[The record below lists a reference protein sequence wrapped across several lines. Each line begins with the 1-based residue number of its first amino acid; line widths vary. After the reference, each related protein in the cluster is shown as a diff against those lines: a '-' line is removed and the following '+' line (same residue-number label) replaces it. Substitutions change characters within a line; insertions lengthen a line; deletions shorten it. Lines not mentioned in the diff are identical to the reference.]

1 MTQFMTQKSKFKITM
16 MALFS
21 CLVMTAQE
29 RYRVTYDYN
38 SEKIGYYKLDK
49 NNKVSDTLDA
59 PRIKRNSLVE
69 IQLQNVNPFAADV
82 VTDVKEESLL
92 SAGQGF
98 NFSSLLG
105 GLNSFTDNKIDINT
119 PNLPATS
126 AFTSSDGSRG
136 AVTNNYSEL
145 NNTITNIA
153 AIKNS
158 LMSNL
163 LNPNL
168 DKETI
173 INNLMEAA
181 TADEDVRLPDPQENF
196 YRYLAQLEKTLQED
210 KSALE
215 AEINTLADEVE
226 SIGDSAQVMS
236 RGELVARN
244 IAARDLQ
251 RLITNLQ
258 SSTDQSVQ
266 NIAELNSLYTIL
278 EAAAFEQT
286 YDYELEADKVNIE
299 LKFVQSDF
307 SADQDRDNQQTTLK
321 TRNIKLFS
329 KGGFKINTSVA
340 LTLNNFGDKS
350 KDFFVDESGV
360 IGADDNDYFVPNL
373 STMINFYPFMG
384 ESFNMGGSF
393 GISIPISGDENI
405 NGINFLLGPSMFFGN
420 KSRLS
425 VSGGLAY
432 GPVKKLTN
440 GFEVGDTTSF
450 GSVDNFTK
458 SVYEFGYYFGISFS
472 LFDIN

>member
-1 MTQFMTQKSKFKITM
+1 MTQFITHRNTILFM
-16 MALFS
+16 LFGLFS
-21 CLVMTAQE
+21 SLLITAQE
-29 RYRVTYDYN
+29 RYRVTYDYS
-38 SEKIGYYKLDK
+38 SEQIGYYKLDK
-49 NNKVSDTLDA
+49 DNKVSDTLDT

-69 IQLQNVNPFAADV
+69 IQLQNVNPFAVDV
-82 VTDVKEESLL
+82 VTDVQEESLL

-126 AFTSSDGSRG
+126 AFTASDGSRG
-136 AVTNNYSEL
+136 AVSNNYSEL

-153 AIKNS
+153 AIKTS
-158 LMSNL
+158 LLSNL
-163 LNPNL
+163 LNPNM

-173 INNLMEAA
+173 INNLMETA
-181 TADEDVRLPDPQENF
+181 TADEDARLPDPQENF
-196 YRYLAQLEKTLQED
+196 YRYLAQLEKTLMED

-215 AEINTLADEVE
+215 AEINTLVDEVE
-226 SIGDSAQVMS
+226 AVGDSAQAMS

-251 RLITNLQ
+251 RLISNLDT
-258 SSTDQSVQ
+258 SADRSVQ
-266 NIAELNSLYTIL
+266 NLAELNSLYTIL
-278 EAAAFEQT
+278 EAADFEQT

-360 IGADDNDYFVPNL
+360 IGADDNNYFVPNL

-384 ESFNMGGSF
+384 ESFNVGGSF

-440 GFEVGDTTSF
+440 GLDVGDTTSF

-458 SVYEFGYYFGISFS
+458 NVYEFGYYFGISFS